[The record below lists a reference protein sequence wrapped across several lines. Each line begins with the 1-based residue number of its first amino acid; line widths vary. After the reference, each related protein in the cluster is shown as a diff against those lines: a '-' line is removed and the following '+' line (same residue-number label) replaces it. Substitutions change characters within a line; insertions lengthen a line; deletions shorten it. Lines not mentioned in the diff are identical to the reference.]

1 MRFDRSTL
9 NGAVF
14 SDCSERIV
22 DHFGE
27 SMSSGRISPGSR
39 RYVSRWVMFRSEQAT
54 RGVST
59 RHTSIRPTVFV
70 SLTDGLR
77 HGTFICTARAPAGY
91 NWIEWEIPPQHPM
104 FACSWRTMKKTN
116 AQAWPR

>member
-39 RYVSRWVMFRSEQAT
+39 RYVSRWVMDVVVYLRRFRY
-54 RGVST
+54 
-59 RHTSIRPTVFV
+59 FV
-70 SLTDGLR
+70 
-77 HGTFICTARAPAGY
+77 
-91 NWIEWEIPPQHPM
+91 
-104 FACSWRTMKKTN
+104 WRCFN
-116 AQAWPR
+116 PDI